1 MTQAP
6 LAQVF
11 VSFQG
16 EGPLVGVRQVFV
28 RVRGC
33 DLTCRYCDTLSAK
46 DLEGPCDVETEPGS
60 GEFSQIASPVSIG
73 TMAQVLGGLCPPPQG
88 DLPIR
93 CKCCREKS
101 CQVSFAPAHSL
112 AVTGGEPL
120 LYPEFVSDLTDL
132 AGAMALPVY
141 LETGGHRPS
150 ELESVVAKVA
160 YVSMDYKLPST
171 LGTPVDPSLFVSSY
185 EVAQRCFWRSVKM
198 VVTARTEEDEVCEA
212 ARALSA
218 VSDAGPLTIQPVT
231 ALPGGE
237 RAPGAPQLARL
248 YGAAAGFIRDVR
260 VIGQCHRLIGVL

>member
-1 MTQAP
+1 MIQAP

-33 DLTCRYCDTLSAK
+33 DLTCRYCDTPCARE
-46 DLEGPCDVETEPGS
+46 LEGPCDVETEPGS
-60 GEFSQIASPVSIG
+60 GEFSQIESPVSIEAL
-73 TMAQVLGGLCPPPQG
+73 AQVLGCLCPPPQG
-88 DLPIR
+88 DLPAR
-93 CKCCREKS
+93 CKCCQEKG
-101 CQVSFAPAHSL
+101 CRVFFAPAHSL

-120 LYPEFVSDLTDL
+120 LYPEFVSELTDL

-141 LETGGHRPS
+141 LETGGHRPL
-150 ELESVVAKVA
+150 ELEAVVGKVA

-171 LGTPVDPSLFVSSY
+171 LSAPVDPSLFTASY

-198 VVTARTEEDEVCEA
+198 VVTAETEEDEVCEA

-218 VSDAGPLTIQPVT
+218 VSDVGPLTIQPVT

-237 RAPGAPQLARL
+237 RSPSASQLARL

-260 VIGQCHRLIGVL
+260 VIGQCHRQMGVL